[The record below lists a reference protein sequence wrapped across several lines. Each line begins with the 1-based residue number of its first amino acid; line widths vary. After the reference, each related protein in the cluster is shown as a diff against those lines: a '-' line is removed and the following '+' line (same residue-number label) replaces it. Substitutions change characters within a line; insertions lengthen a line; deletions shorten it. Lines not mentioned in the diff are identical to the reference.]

1 MRPTKNSRKQLENTP
16 SPLEEQKRALA
27 EEEAR
32 VQAKKAHLQKLI
44 ERAPLLAEEQQR
56 RRRDE
61 LIKRASR
68 TDARHGSRVALQDP
82 RFGYEANLGTP
93 APIRRL
99 KSERRQGML
108 TFFVLCVVLAGA
120 LCWLYY
126 TVIRDL

>member
-1 MRPTKNSRKQLENTP
+1 MRAKKSSRKPVEKSP
-16 SPLEEQKRALA
+16 SPLDEQKRALA
-27 EEEAR
+27 EKEVKLHAEIAR
-32 VQAKKAHLQKLI
+32 RLKLI
-44 ERAPLLAEEQQR
+44 EQAPLLAEEQQR

-93 APIRRL
+93 APMRRL
-99 KSERRQGML
+99 KSERRRGML
-108 TFFVLCVVLAGA
+108 TFFVLCAVLAA
-120 LCWLYY
+120 VLCWLYY